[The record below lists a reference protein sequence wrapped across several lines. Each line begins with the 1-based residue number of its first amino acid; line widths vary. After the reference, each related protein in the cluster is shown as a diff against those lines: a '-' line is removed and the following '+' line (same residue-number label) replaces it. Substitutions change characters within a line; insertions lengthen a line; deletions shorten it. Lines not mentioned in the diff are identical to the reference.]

1 MSDKRIQ
8 SINIAPVKSLGLVHP
23 QAVHID
29 SRGILEDRR
38 FHLIDGDGRLLT
50 QRQLGRLVQVRV
62 DYQMEPERLALR
74 FPDGTRIE
82 GTPEMGEPVTTSIF
96 GRFVA
101 GRLVTGRWSEALS
114 QFCGR
119 PVTLV
124 QSDEPG
130 QCYDEYPLS
139 IVSQASIEELGQQ
152 PAVTGAIDHRRFRPN
167 FLVDGCLPHEE
178 DSWIDGSLRIGDNLT
193 LRIVARDPR
202 CAITTHDPDTGEQ
215 DMDTLRLILSYR
227 PDPQAAYFGMYG
239 IVEHPGDVSLG
250 DMVTPL

>member
-1 MSDKRIQ
+1 MSDKRIK

-29 SRGILEDRR
+29 SRGIREDRR

-74 FPDGTRIE
+74 FPDGSRIE
-82 GTPEMGEPVTTSIF
+82 GTPELGEPVTTSIF
-96 GRFVA
+96 GRLVA
-101 GRLVTGRWSEALS
+101 GRMVTGRWSEALY

-119 PVTLV
+119 SVTLV

-139 IVSQASIEELGQQ
+139 IVSQASVEELGRQS
-152 PAVTGAIDHRRFRPN
+152 AVTGALDHRRFRPN
-167 FLVDGCLPHEE
+167 FLVGGCLPHEE
-178 DSWIDGSLRIGDNLT
+178 DSWIGGSLRIGNSLT

-227 PDPQAAYFGMYG
+227 PDPKAAYFGMYG
-239 IVEHPGDVSLG
+239 IVERPGDVSLG
-250 DMVTPL
+250 DIVTPL

>member
-1 MSDKRIQ
+1 MSDKRIK
-8 SINIAPVKSLGLVHP
+8 SISIAPVKSLGLVHP

-74 FPDGTRIE
+74 FPDGSRID
-82 GTPEMGEPVTTSIF
+82 GTPELGEPVTTSIF
-96 GRFVA
+96 GRLVA
-101 GRLVTGRWSEALS
+101 GRMVTGRWSEALY

-119 PVTLV
+119 AVTLV

-130 QCYDEYPLS
+130 QCYDEYPIS
-139 IVSQASIEELGQQ
+139 IISQASIEELGRHS
-152 PAVTGAIDHRRFRPN
+152 AVTGAIDHRRFRPN
-167 FLVDGCLPHEE
+167 FLVGGCLPHEE
-178 DSWIDGSLRIGDNLT
+178 DSWIGGSLQIGDSLT

-227 PDPQAAYFGMYG
+227 PDPQAAYCGMYG
-239 IVEHPGDVSLG
+239 IVESPGSVSIG
-250 DMVTPL
+250 DKVTPL

>member
-1 MSDKRIQ
+1 MSDKRIK

-74 FPDGTRIE
+74 FPDGSSVE
-82 GTPEMGEPVTTSIF
+82 GTPELGESVTTSIF
-96 GRFVA
+96 GRLVA
-101 GRLVTGRWSEALS
+101 GRMVTGCWSEALY

-139 IVSQASIEELGQQ
+139 IVSQASIEELGRQS
-152 PAVTGAIDHRRFRPN
+152 AVTGALDHRRFRPN
-167 FLVDGCLPHEE
+167 FLVGGCLPHEE
-178 DSWIDGSLRIGDNLT
+178 DSWIGGSLRIGNSLT

-239 IVEHPGDVSLG
+239 IVEHPGSVSLG